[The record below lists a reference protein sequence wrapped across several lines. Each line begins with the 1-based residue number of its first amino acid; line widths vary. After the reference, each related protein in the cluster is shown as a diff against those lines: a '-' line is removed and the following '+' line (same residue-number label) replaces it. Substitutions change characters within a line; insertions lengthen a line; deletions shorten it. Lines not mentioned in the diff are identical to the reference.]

1 VDPRQL
7 RHFVALAD
15 ERSFTRAAA
24 REFIVQ
30 SGLSS
35 SIRGLET
42 ELGTELYV
50 KGTRP
55 VRLTAEGDALVP
67 AARYALEALAATYQ
81 VVNAVSGK
89 LSGRLRMGVFQNVD
103 HLVPISMILARF
115 VEDHPDLELQ
125 LRQLPSLDMI
135 QMVSSGELDCAIVS
149 ATSQHINGVAIS
161 ALAEEPFDLVASA
174 SHPLVQKRAIDFSD
188 LDGVPFIETALGF
201 ASRML
206 SDAAFASAGY
216 ERRIVCEANEWSMVA
231 DLVAAGLGV
240 GLLPRGIAERG
251 IAGAS
256 PGLAVLRVRGFD
268 ITRRIDLAVPRGQAA
283 SPATRELAR
292 RLHYA
297 EVNAEAVGSSRGASS
312 R

>member
-1 VDPRQL
+1 MDPRQL
-7 RHFVALAD
+7 RHFVALAE

-35 SIRGLET
+35 SIRSLEIDV
-42 ELGTELYV
+42 GAELYI

-67 AARYALEALAATYQ
+67 AARYALEALAGTYQ
-81 VVNAVSGK
+81 VVNAVSGR

-103 HLVPISMILARF
+103 HLVPISTLLARF
-115 VEDHPDLELQ
+115 VEEHPGLDLQ

-149 ATSQHINGVAIS
+149 ATLQHINGVAIS
-161 ALAEEPFDLVASA
+161 ALAEEPFDLVASTG
-174 SHPLVQKRAIDFSD
+174 HPFAQKRTLNFSD
-188 LDGVPFIETALGF
+188 LDGVPFIETAPGF
-201 ASRML
+201 ASRTL

-216 ERRIVCEANEWSMVA
+216 QRRIVCEANEWSMVA
-231 DLVAAGLGV
+231 DLVGAGLGI
-240 GLLPRGIAERG
+240 GLLPRGVAERA
-251 IAGAS
+251 IRDAD
-256 PGLAVLRVRGFD
+256 PGLVVIRVRDFD

-292 RLHYA
+292 RLHDA
-297 EVNAEAVGSSRGASS
+297 RNQPH
-312 R
+312 